1 MGEKRLK
8 RELGL
13 LQATMMGI
21 GGAICAGVF
30 VTLGYASTLAGTAL
44 IIAMI
49 LCGIINLFTML
60 SYAELGA
67 AIPSAGGEYTF
78 AKASFGGF
86 ISFVT
91 GWFEWISNMFYAAFS
106 AVGFAYLISYIIQTA
121 NLPIT
126 VNIQII
132 AVLTIIIFTI
142 INIKGVKETGTT
154 ETALTIILLT
164 LLAIFTLF
172 GFLHGTRTLELSA
185 PGGFLGIIKASAFI
199 FVVYLGGEAI
209 AVAQAEIKEPGKT
222 IPRAILLSCLALILI
237 YTSIAYVVFK
247 IVPPEDL
254 AGKESPLAYVAEK
267 FMGPIG
273 VGLITVAGSIAAL
286 SSVNT
291 SIMAQSRVA
300 YALARDGYFPK
311 SFFNL
316 HKRFCTPYMAILVGS
331 ILVAATAA
339 TGVIN
344 FVTYA
349 TDFGFI
355 IGFIFVNLSLIKLRR
370 NKPNLYRPFKVP
382 LYPLTPILGIATSL
396 LLIFFLEPGT
406 LFIGAE
412 LFIFGLIAYYIRIV
426 GYYRLCLAVGGMN
439 LGISAFSALLAY
451 LLISNSLPILL
462 SQNTKLL
469 LFGVAVFVSLIYLT
483 AGLLNITRKPR
494 E

>member
-1 MGEKRLK
+1 MGEIRLK

-30 VTLGYASTLAGTAL
+30 VTLGYAATLAGTAL

-86 ISFVT
+86 VSFAT

-106 AVGFAYLISYIIQTA
+106 AVGFAYLVSYVIPTINIPLTA
-121 NLPIT
+121 AIT
-126 VNIQII
+126 V
-132 AVLTIIIFTI
+132 AIFTL
-142 INIKGVKETGTT
+142 INIKGVKETGLTQ
-154 ETALTIILLT
+154 TALVMI
-164 LLAIFTLF
+164 LLAI
-172 GFLHGTRTLELSA
+172 
-185 PGGFLGIIKASAFI
+185 LGIFVFWGILTSQGTNSLEFKAPEGFFGVLRASAFI

-209 AVAQAEIKEPGKT
+209 AVAQAEIKNPGKT
-222 IPRAILLSCLALILI
+222 IPRAIMVSSLALIFI
-237 YTSIAYVVFK
+237 YTTIAYVVFK
-247 IVPPEDL
+247 IVPPESL
-254 AGKESPLAYVAEK
+254 AGQASPLAYVAEQ
-267 FMGPIG
+267 FMGPLG
-273 VGLITVAGSIAAL
+273 VGIITIAGIIAAL

-291 SIMAQSRVA
+291 SIMAHSRVA

-311 SFFNL
+311 AFFNL
-316 HKRFCTPYMAILVGS
+316 HERFRTPLIAILIGS
-331 ILVAATAA
+331 VFVAMFAA
-339 TGVIN
+339 TGIVN

-370 NKPNLYRPFKVP
+370 DKPNLVRPFKVP
-382 LYPLTPILGIATSL
+382 LYPLTPILGIVTSL
-396 LLIFFLEPGT
+396 LLIFFLEPST

-426 GYYRLCLAVGGMN
+426 GYYRICLAVGGMN

-451 LLISNSLPILL
+451 LIISNSLPITL
-462 SQNTKLL
+462 SQNMASL
-469 LFGVAVFVSLIYLT
+469 LFGVAAFISVTYLI
-483 AGLLNITRKPR
+483 AGFLNITRKVG